1 MRLSRSA
8 PGRGH
13 RLTGLLLLVPA
24 LVSCEGDATGPG
36 KNTVGEKGG
45 AVSLA
50 KGAVQL
56 SIPSGALFAEV
67 EFTATAVPSS
77 PFSHLI
83 VPGSTY
89 DVGPSGTTFGT
100 LVTLTLSYD
109 PENLPEGV
117 REEELRLHQAVGNNW
132 ELALSPSVDTDAH
145 RVSGRVARL
154 GRFGAKGVS
163 VATVQVSPASYT
175 LEQGQ
180 TKALS
185 AVGKAA
191 SGMALPGRILAWTS
205 SEEGVATVDA
215 QGLVRAVGVGSATI
229 RATAE
234 GAAGSTRINTWSCTG
249 QSEIPATECRALVD
263 FYDGANDQDWRYSP
277 SWVPSPH
284 PCEWAGVTCAG
295 GSVSRLRLILRQLP
309 GSIPYSLG
317 DLSNL
322 IELDLQ
328 SNRLSG
334 PMPNSFGN
342 MTRLE
347 RLNLYGNL
355 LTGPIPSELQH
366 LSSLTSLNI
375 SGNQLSGPIPPE
387 LGELSNLAELNLNW
401 NLLSGPIPPELG
413 KLSNLTNLGITR
425 TQIAGPIPEELGH
438 LSNLEWMI
446 LWGNELSGPI
456 PLPVAQLGG
465 QIQARDGGS
474 TKCVLTPQ
482 GNTGLSIPDTQDYR
496 DADLNGDGKICGV
509 SIGSG

>member
-1 MRLSRSA
+1 M
-8 PGRGH
+8 
-13 RLTGLLLLVPA
+13 
-24 LVSCEGDATGPG
+24 
-36 KNTVGEKGG
+36 
-45 AVSLA
+45 
-50 KGAVQL
+50 QL
-56 SIPSGALFAEV
+56 SIPSGALSGEV
-67 EFTATAVPSS
+67 EFTATPVPSF
-77 PFSHLI
+77 PVSHLI

-89 DVGPSGTTFGT
+89 DIGPSGTTFGT

-117 REEELRLHQAVGNNW
+117 REEELRLHQVVGNNW
-132 ELALSPSVDTDAH
+132 ELALSPSVDIDAH

-163 VATVQVSPASYT
+163 VATVQVTPASYT

-191 SGMALPGRILAWTS
+191 SGMALPERILDWTS
-205 SEEGVATVDA
+205 SEGGVATVDA

-263 FYDGANDQDWRYSP
+263 FFDGANDQDWRYSP

-284 PCEWAGVTCAG
+284 PCEWAGVTCAE

-334 PMPNSFGN
+334 PIPSSFGT
-342 MTRLE
+342 MTKLE

-375 SGNQLSGPIPPE
+375 SGNQLSGPILPE
-387 LGELSNLAELNLNW
+387 LGELSNL
-401 NLLSGPIPPELG
+401 
-413 KLSNLTNLGITR
+413 TNLGISR

-438 LSNLEWMI
+438 LSDLEWMI

-496 DADLNGDGKICGV
+496 DADVNGDGKICGV